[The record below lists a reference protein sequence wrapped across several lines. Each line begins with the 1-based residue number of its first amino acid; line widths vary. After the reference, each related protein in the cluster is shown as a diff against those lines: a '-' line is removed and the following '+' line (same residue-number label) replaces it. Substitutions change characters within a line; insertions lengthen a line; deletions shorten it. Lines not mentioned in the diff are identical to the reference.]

1 MAKTGFHQNWVV
13 GYGGNKG
20 LQMVKRSL
28 KLFFDD
34 LRTRKKYFGAG
45 RGFCTLSKL
54 PSKMTILGHFC
65 EFSPAAI
72 FKNRSRRVVYCR
84 VIKNVFRGCFWTKKT
99 FPDQFWVH
107 LRFCSHFI
115 DFRKMR
121 FLGHFWRF
129 LPFLAS
135 GTNLGSTVK
144 RELVVSQTN
153 VAIWSCKITI
163 LTGSTQIFTPKR
175 IFPRPAHPGPKRCK
189 NVHFLAS

>member
-1 MAKTGFHQNWVV
+1 M
-13 GYGGNKG
+13 YP
-20 LQMVKRSL
+20 
-28 KLFFDD
+28 
-34 LRTRKKYFGAG
+34 
-45 RGFCTLSKL
+45 SKL

-84 VIKNVFRGCFWTKKT
+84 MIKNVFRGCFWTKKT

-107 LRFCSHFI
+107 LRFCSNFI
-115 DFRKMR
+115 VFRKMR

-135 GTNLGSTVK
+135 GTDFGSTVK

-153 VAIWSCKITI
+153 VSIWAGKISI

-175 IFPRPAHPGPKRCK
+175 ICTHQAHPGPDGPKIARFE
-189 NVHFLAS
+189 VHFLK